1 VMAGPTRE
9 WHFRNDPAHEWMLRA
24 K

>member
-24 K
+24 N